1 MTLTRQGQHLTQ
13 VELLATWKVNIWKTS
28 VDGKEKLFYSRGQ
41 QCGRWRTN
49 VLRPS
54 PSCWLGRKIFKGSVR
69 EGGCRVHV
77 QLVLSS
83 RMVGSESFTVVHAL
97 FSQGRCQRRILGGGW
112 TGGVSFWPFP
122 NSSGWWRL
130 ISSLFLTRTS
140 CAKTSH
146 ADGYYGA
153 WPGWAVSIP

>member
-54 PSCWLGRKIFKGSVR
+54 PSCWLGRKNFKGSVR

-83 RMVGSESFTVVHAL
+83 RMVGIKMKFQASLILWFQPVLGQL
-97 FSQGRCQRRILGGGW
+97 FSSDGCLLSVKTALKICVRPLSITFRDLG
-112 TGGVSFWPFP
+112 V
-122 NSSGWWRL
+122 WRL
-130 ISSLFLTRTS
+130 L
-140 CAKTSH
+140 C
-146 ADGYYGA
+146 G
-153 WPGWAVSIP
+153 